1 MQVFVCYLWS
11 WPEYVTLNATSDR
24 ILEHS
29 TIATR
34 EFDCFP
40 PTLEHP
46 PHPPSPS
53 SSSQLL
59 SSSHQSASA
68 KHSGIPAETMG
79 KRTRRLRLDRPS
91 LPREW
96 SRHSDGP
103 VREVMEE
110 VEFRVK
116 GASQRLGG
124 GQAAAGEKAAPARRQ
139 PQGQGSS
146 GGATSAV
153 SDRSAA
159 RPDLDNPNLIALG
172 ARNKLNRRNYDDDD
186 RPAKSQWQETSR
198 VQLSAGEPVWEE
210 DADEDA
216 RPTKLLCLRPYGQL
230 TPLSDGDDTSAAR
243 MAPAPAPLAA
253 PNGQPGP
260 HPSFIEVA
268 KPYIFQQK
276 VEQYLAAI
284 AMPEA
289 KEDSIRLQG
298 VQLIDNVRKSLQL

>member
-1 MQVFVCYLWS
+1 
-11 WPEYVTLNATSDR
+11 
-24 ILEHS
+24 
-29 TIATR
+29 
-34 EFDCFP
+34 
-40 PTLEHP
+40 
-46 PHPPSPS
+46 
-53 SSSQLL
+53 
-59 SSSHQSASA
+59 
-68 KHSGIPAETMG
+68 MG

-96 SRHSDGP
+96 SRHSNGP
-103 VREVMEE
+103 VRDVMEE

-198 VQLSAGEPVWEE
+198 VQLSAAEPVWEE

-216 RPTKLLCLRPYGQL
+216 RPAKLLCLRPYGQL
-230 TPLSDGDDTSAAR
+230 TPLSDGDDASAAR